1 MNSPA
6 TPAKKEGLLASLAR
20 WIYHHRK
27 LTLLIWLAT
36 LVVSFLLFMAF
47 KGDWKENYLTPG
59 SDSKAA
65 AALIGQ
71 EFPGNTGE
79 TLDIVWK
86 SSAGA
91 SSAETQAKINK
102 VLEQVAAEQGIG
114 TPPPIKTARISKDG
128 SIGFISVPMTQRS
141 WEFGQTDGEKF
152 EKIAEQSSGGT
163 LQVEMI
169 SGFFQPGGTP
179 NGPAFL
185 AALIILLIAFG
196 SVLAAGLPIVTA
208 AFGLGVGSLL
218 TLVLASVVDIPT
230 WAPQV
235 ADLLA
240 IGVGIDYAL
249 LVLTRFRDA
258 LDISDNVEESLVE
271 AVATA
276 GRSVLVAGSTVVLAV
291 MGLFLVGVQYMRGV
305 ALSTSLSV
313 LVVMFTAV
321 TLLPALLA
329 MLGPR
334 VNKWKLPGVA
344 SAHERRE
351 RENDPDHLPMAARWS
366 RQVQKRPWPLAIIT
380 TLILI
385 ALSVPALN
393 MNLGFP
399 DASNNSPDD
408 ITYKAYSLIEEG
420 FGAGTNGPFIVALDL
435 TKANEDDTMDAFE
448 SLTTKVKS
456 TEGVVAVTKPVLS
469 SSGDAAIMTVIP
481 KGSPQDTETE
491 DLANNLRDNV
501 LPAAVE
507 GTNVTPLLG
516 GQTPSYID
524 QSTYLADHLVIFI
537 TGVVLLSLL
546 VLLIA
551 FRAPLIALKAGVMNM
566 LSVGAAYGVITMA
579 ASGGWFGQLLGIDQE
594 VPIAPF
600 VPVIMFSILFG
611 LSMDYEVFLMS
622 RIHEEWERR
631 GDAEA
636 AVVEGMAATGGV
648 ITAAAI
654 IMISLFASFAALS
667 DDLTTKLFGVGLA
680 TTIFLDAFLIRSALV
695 PAVMAILGEKA
706 WYIPG
711 WLDRIVPHLNVEP
724 PENLHT
730 DPETGET
737 VHVDKP
743 VTEQT

>member
-6 TPAKKEGLLASLAR
+6 TPVKKEGALAALAR

-27 LTLLIWLAT
+27 LTLLIWLG
-36 LVVSFLLFMAF
+36 VVVASALLFIAF

-65 AALIGQ
+65 SELIAN

-79 TLDIVWK
+79 GLDVVWK

-91 SSAETQAKINK
+91 SSAETTAQINE
-102 VLEQVAAEQGIG
+102 VLKRVAAENGVG
-114 TPPPIKTARISKDG
+114 TPPPISSARISEDG
-128 SIGFISVPMTQRS
+128 SIGYINVPLTQRS
-141 WEFGQTDGEKF
+141 WDFEPTDSKKF
-152 EKIAEQSSGGT
+152 VKIAEESSDGT
-163 LQVEMI
+163 LEVQMI
-169 SGFFQPGGTP
+169 AGFFEPGGTP
-179 NGPAFL
+179 SGPAFL

-196 SVLAAGLPIVTA
+196 SIVAAGLPIVTA
-208 AFGLGVGSLL
+208 VIGLAVGSLL
-218 TLVLASVVDIPT
+218 TLVLARVVDIPS

-249 LVLTRFRDA
+249 LVLTRFRDS
-258 LDISDNVEESLVE
+258 LDISGDVEESLVE

-276 GRSVLVAGSTVVLAV
+276 GRSVIVAGSTVVLAV

-313 LVVMFTAV
+313 LVVMFTAI

-351 RENDPDHLPMAARWS
+351 RENDPDHLPIAARWS
-366 RQVQKRPWPLAIIT
+366 RQVQARPWPLAIIT

-385 ALSVPALN
+385 ALSIPALN

-408 ITYKAYSLIEEG
+408 ITYKAYTMIEEG

-435 TKANEDDTMDAFE
+435 SKGSDEGALSQVTSDLKGTD
-448 SLTTKVKS
+448 
-456 TEGVVAVTKPVLS
+456 GVVAVTKPVIS
-469 SSGDAAIMTVIP
+469 DSGNAAIITVIP
-481 KGSPQDTETE
+481 EGSPQAPETE
-491 DLANNLRDNV
+491 ALANNIRDNV
-501 LPAAVE
+501 LPAAVA
-507 GTNVTPLLG
+507 GTSVTALLG

-524 QSTYLADHLVIFI
+524 QSTFLADRLPVFI
-537 TGVVLLSLL
+537 SGVVLLSLL
-546 VLLIA
+546 ILLLA
-551 FRAPLIALKAGVMNM
+551 FRAPLIAIKAGIMNL
-566 LSVGAAYGVITMA
+566 LSVGAAYGVITLA
-579 ASGGWFGQLLGIDQE
+579 AEGGTFGGLFGIDE
-594 VPIAPF
+594 AVPVAPF

-622 RIHEEWERR
+622 RVREEYLKGAETH
-631 GDAEA
+631 DAVTIGLA
-636 AVVEGMAATGGV
+636 RTARV
-648 ITAAAI
+648 ITAAAA
-654 IMISLFASFAALS
+654 IMIAVFMSFVFSGLVFLKLMGIGMAAAVL
-667 DDLTTKLFGVGLA
+667 
-680 TTIFLDAFLIRSALV
+680 LDATLVRMILV
-695 PAVMAILGEKA
+695 PAVLQILGNA
-706 WYIPG
+706 NWWIPN
-711 WLDRIVPHLNVEP
+711 WMDKILPHWDLEP
-724 PENLHT
+724 T
-730 DPETGET
+730 DL
-737 VHVDKP
+737 KP
-743 VTEQT
+743 AAEQT

>member
-6 TPAKKEGLLASLAR
+6 TSATQDGTLASLAR
-20 WIYHHRK
+20 WIFHHRR
-27 LTLLIWLAT
+27 LTLLIWLIT
-36 LVVSFLLFMAF
+36 LIVSVLLFMAF

-65 AALIGQ
+65 ASLIAN

-91 SSAETQAKINK
+91 SSAETQAKINVVLQK
-102 VLEQVAAEQGIG
+102 VAKENGIG
-114 TPPPIKTARISKDG
+114 TPPPLKTARISKDG
-128 SIGFISVPMTQRS
+128 SIGFISIPLTKRS
-141 WEFGQTDGEKF
+141 WDFEQTDGDKF
-152 EKIAEQSSGGT
+152 VKIAEQSSSAPF
-163 LQVEMI
+163 QVEMI
-169 SGFFQPGGTP
+169 SGFFEPGGTP
-179 NGPAFL
+179 NGPAFI

-196 SVLAAGLPIVTA
+196 SVIAAGLPIVTA
-208 AFGLGVGSLL
+208 AVGLGVGSLL
-218 TLVLASVVDIPT
+218 TLVLARFVDIPS

-258 LDISDNVEESLVE
+258 LDVSDDVEESLVE

-276 GRSVLVAGSTVVLAV
+276 GRSVIVAGSTVVLAV

-313 LVVMFTAV
+313 LVVMFTAI

-329 MLGPR
+329 LLGTR

-344 SAHERRE
+344 SAHQRRE
-351 RENDPDHLPMAARWS
+351 RENDPDHLPLAARWS

-385 ALSVPALN
+385 ALAIPALN

-408 ITYKAYSLIEEG
+408 ITYKAYKLIEEG
-420 FGAGTNGPFIVALDL
+420 FGAGVNGPFIVALDL
-435 TKANEDDTMDAFE
+435 SKANEDDTMDAFDTLTSRLE
-448 SLTTKVKS
+448 STD
-456 TEGVVAVTKPVLS
+456 GVVAVNKPVLS
-469 SSGDAAIMTVIP
+469 ASGDAAIMTVIP
-481 KGSPQDTETE
+481 KDSPQAPATE
-491 DLANNLRDNV
+491 DLANKLRDNV
-501 LPAAVE
+501 LPAAVV

-551 FRAPLIALKAGVMNM
+551 FRAPLIAIKAGIMNM

-579 ASGGWFGQLLGIDQE
+579 ASGGTFGQLMGIDRE

-622 RIHEEWERR
+622 RVREEYLKGAETH
-631 GDAEA
+631 DAVTIGLA
-636 AVVEGMAATGGV
+636 RTARV
-648 ITAAAI
+648 ITAAAA
-654 IMISLFASFAALS
+654 IMIAVFMSFVFSGLVFLKIMGIGMAAAVL
-667 DDLTTKLFGVGLA
+667 
-680 TTIFLDAFLIRSALV
+680 LDATLVRMILV
-695 PAVMAILGEKA
+695 PAVLQILGKA
-706 WYIPG
+706 NWWIPN
-711 WLDRIVPHLNVEP
+711 WLDGILPNWELEAGDLKP
-724 PENLHT
+724 APE
-730 DPETGET
+730 
-737 VHVDKP
+737 
-743 VTEQT
+743 QA

>member
-6 TPAKKEGLLASLAR
+6 TPVKQEGALATLSR

-27 LTLLIWLAT
+27 LTLLIWLGVIVA
-36 LVVSFLLFMAF
+36 SALLFIAF

-65 AALIGQ
+65 SQLIAN

-79 TLDIVWK
+79 GLDIVWK

-91 SSAETQAKINK
+91 SSAEITAQIDE
-102 VLEQVAAEQGIG
+102 VLKQVAAEEGVG
-114 TPPPIKTARISKDG
+114 TPPPAATARISEDG
-128 SIGFISVPMTQRS
+128 SIGYINVPLTQRS
-141 WEFGQTDGEKF
+141 WDFEPTDSEKF
-152 EKIAEQSSGGT
+152 VKIAEESSNGT
-163 LQVEMI
+163 LEVQMI
-169 SGFFQPGGTP
+169 AGFFEPAGTP
-179 NGPAFL
+179 SGPAFL

-196 SVLAAGLPIVTA
+196 SIVAAGLPIVTA
-208 AFGLGVGSLL
+208 VIGLLVGSLL
-218 TLVLASVVDIPT
+218 TLVLARFVDIPS

-249 LVLTRFRDA
+249 LVLTRFRDS
-258 LDISDNVEESLVE
+258 LDISGDVEESLVE

-276 GRSVLVAGSTVVLAV
+276 GRSVIVAGSTVVLAV

-313 LVVMFTAV
+313 LVVMFTAI

-351 RENDPDHLPMAARWS
+351 RENDPDHLPIAARWS
-366 RQVQKRPWPLAIIT
+366 RQVQARPWPLAIIT

-385 ALSVPALN
+385 ALSIPALN

-408 ITYKAYSLIEEG
+408 ITYKAYTMIEEG

-435 TKANEDDTMDAFE
+435 TKGEEGPAIE
-448 SLTTKVKS
+448 KVTSDLKA
-456 TEGVVAVTKPVLS
+456 TDGVVAVAKPVVS
-469 SSGDAAIMTVIP
+469 DSGNAAIITVIP
-481 KGSPQDTETE
+481 KGSPQAPETE
-491 DLANNLRDNV
+491 ALANNIRDNV
-501 LPAAVE
+501 LPAAVA
-507 GTNVTPLLG
+507 GTGVTALLG

-524 QSTYLADHLVIFI
+524 QSTFLADRLVVFI
-537 TGVVLLSLL
+537 SGVVLLSLL
-546 VLLIA
+546 ILLLA
-551 FRAPLIALKAGVMNM
+551 FRAPLIAIKAGIMNL
-566 LSVGAAYGVITMA
+566 LSVGAAYGVITLA
-579 ASGGWFGQLLGIDQE
+579 AEGGTFGGLFGIDQE
-594 VPIAPF
+594 VPVAPF

-622 RIHEEWERR
+622 RVREEYLKGAETH
-631 GDAEA
+631 DAVTIGLA
-636 AVVEGMAATGGV
+636 RTARV
-648 ITAAAI
+648 ITAAAA
-654 IMISLFASFAALS
+654 IMIAVFMSFVFSGLVFLKLMGIGMAAAVL
-667 DDLTTKLFGVGLA
+667 
-680 TTIFLDAFLIRSALV
+680 LDATLVRMILV
-695 PAVMAILGEKA
+695 PAVLQILGNA
-706 WYIPG
+706 NWWIPN
-711 WLDRIVPHLNVEP
+711 WMDKILPHWDLEA
-724 PENLHT
+724 T
-730 DPETGET
+730 DL
-737 VHVDKP
+737 KP
-743 VTEQT
+743 ATEQT

>member
-6 TPAKKEGLLASLAR
+6 TPVKKEGALAALSR

-27 LTLLIWLAT
+27 LTLLIWLG
-36 LVVSFLLFMAF
+36 VVVASALLFIAF

-65 AALIGQ
+65 SELIAN

-79 TLDIVWK
+79 GLDVVWK

-91 SSAETQAKINK
+91 SSAETTAQINE
-102 VLEQVAAEQGIG
+102 VLKRVAAENGVG
-114 TPPPIKTARISKDG
+114 TPPPISSARISEDG
-128 SIGFISVPMTQRS
+128 SIGYINVPLTQRS
-141 WEFGQTDGEKF
+141 WDFEPTDSKKF
-152 EKIAEQSSGGT
+152 VKIAEESSDGT
-163 LQVEMI
+163 LEVQMI
-169 SGFFQPGGTP
+169 AGFFEPGGTP
-179 NGPAFL
+179 SGPAFL

-196 SVLAAGLPIVTA
+196 SIVAAGLPIVTA
-208 AFGLGVGSLL
+208 VIGLAVGSLL
-218 TLVLASVVDIPT
+218 TLVLARVVDIPS

-249 LVLTRFRDA
+249 LVLTRFRDS
-258 LDISDNVEESLVE
+258 LDISGDVEESLVE

-276 GRSVLVAGSTVVLAV
+276 GRSVIVAGSTVVLAV

-313 LVVMFTAV
+313 LVVMFTAI

-351 RENDPDHLPMAARWS
+351 RENDPDHLPIAARWS
-366 RQVQKRPWPLAIIT
+366 RQVQARPWPLAIIT

-385 ALSVPALN
+385 ALSIPALN

-408 ITYKAYSLIEEG
+408 ITYKAYTMIEEG

-435 TKANEDDTMDAFE
+435 SKGSDEGALSQVTSDLKGTD
-448 SLTTKVKS
+448 
-456 TEGVVAVTKPVLS
+456 GVVAVTKPVIS
-469 SSGDAAIMTVIP
+469 DSGNAAIITVIP
-481 KGSPQDTETE
+481 EGSPQAPETE
-491 DLANNLRDNV
+491 ALANNIRDNV
-501 LPAAVE
+501 LPAAVA
-507 GTNVTPLLG
+507 GTSVTALLG

-524 QSTYLADHLVIFI
+524 QSTFLADRLPVFI
-537 TGVVLLSLL
+537 SGVVLLSLL
-546 VLLIA
+546 ILLLA
-551 FRAPLIALKAGVMNM
+551 FRAPLIAIKAGIMNL
-566 LSVGAAYGVITMA
+566 LSVGAAYGVITLA
-579 ASGGWFGQLLGIDQE
+579 AEGGTFGGLFGIDE
-594 VPIAPF
+594 AVPVAPF

-622 RIHEEWERR
+622 RVREEYLKGAETH
-631 GDAEA
+631 DAVTIGLA
-636 AVVEGMAATGGV
+636 RTARV
-648 ITAAAI
+648 ITAAAA
-654 IMISLFASFAALS
+654 IMIAVFMSFVFSGLVFLKLMGIGMAAAVL
-667 DDLTTKLFGVGLA
+667 
-680 TTIFLDAFLIRSALV
+680 LDATLVRMILV
-695 PAVMAILGEKA
+695 PAVLQILGNA
-706 WYIPG
+706 NWWIPN
-711 WLDRIVPHLNVEP
+711 WMDKILPHWDLEP
-724 PENLHT
+724 T
-730 DPETGET
+730 DL
-737 VHVDKP
+737 KP
-743 VTEQT
+743 AAEQT